1 MVSSTSK
8 RSWNS
13 LSKIMAHGQ
22 TVCRAAVLLLL
33 LACSAQPLS
42 AATTPAWLTSA
53 IRAQAILT
61 ADTDVS
67 KLALCGANDASNQ
80 LIYTPLQWQAAR
92 PDLEKGMGKACVFGR
107 CLRGTT
113 QIHSQVKSIGSLLS
127 LGVRR
132 LSLNLHYTAT
142 VFGVDKYRMCRSDS
156 YFYTGCQ
163 NLYNALKPFDA
174 CSSILGVP
182 TIDQYTTGC
191 TSSALTIQA
200 GLVQISN
207 WLSQNAANLTY
218 DVLVLDLNDFITPVV
233 GSTNKDAAAMHILHV
248 VQSTLASQALTVQQL
263 ASFRSQAGVSSTAWP
278 TAKQMVDIYK
288 KRVILL
294 SAANSIYLN
303 DYIHAHPSP
312 MSSAVNAANAVK
324 VYDNSGYIVQC
335 AASNAAFQPV
345 FESRKIL
352 KLEEALADGTH
363 VQPVSNEDGPV
374 QIGTIGAQYAMSILQ
389 CGRSPSMDYVD
400 MDRVTTSC
408 LWTYAQGSQTPTSS
422 DDYVVF
428 TAASGWTTVDRT
440 AAGTLQRACRNK
452 DDPQAWELS
461 PQGRPCDVMYE
472 FAVPASAQQAQSL
485 RTALVQAN
493 VSSALL
499 PSGLPGVTSPQGSNP
514 GTTVLPSTKSPSSKP
529 TVFHTLVGL
538 LVMAAIAHVVA
549 L

>member
-191 TSSALTIQA
+191 TS
-200 GLVQISN
+200 
-207 WLSQNAANLTY
+207 
-218 DVLVLDLNDFITPVV
+218 
-233 GSTNKDAAAMHILHV
+233 NKDAAAMHILHV

-263 ASFRSQAGVSSTAWP
+263 ASFRSQTGVSSTAWP